1 MTIEIR
7 AYETPD
13 WDAIA
18 RIHDHARLEEL
29 RRSVGVEA
37 FLSLQE
43 TAEREGLFSGEV
55 WVVLSDGAVSGFG
68 ALDEDEVTWLYVDPV
83 RARTG
88 IGRTLLR
95 HLIERGGD
103 RIEAS
108 VLAGND
114 PAILLYESE
123 GFVIQETKTGRLV
136 GNEAFDATG
145 HVMVLQK
152 NRRHPH
158 PEPP

>member
-7 AYETPD
+7 PYEATD
-13 WDAIA
+13 WDTIA
-18 RIHDHARLEEL
+18 RIHDLARLEEL

-37 FLSLQE
+37 FLSLEE
-43 TAEREGLFSGEV
+43 TAEPEGLFSGEV
-55 WVVLSDGAVSGFG
+55 WVALSGGAVAGFG
-68 ALDEDEVTWLYVDPV
+68 ALDADEVTWLYVDPH

-88 IGRTLLR
+88 IGRSLLR
-95 HLIERGGD
+95 HLVERGGN

-123 GFVIQETKTGRLV
+123 GFVIQETKSGRLV

-145 HVMVLQK
+145 HIMVLQK
-152 NRRHPH
+152 NRKQPGSR
-158 PEPP
+158 

>member
-7 AYETPD
+7 PYEATD

-18 RIHDHARLEEL
+18 RIHDLARLEEL

-37 FLSLQE
+37 FLSLEE
-43 TAEREGLFSGEV
+43 TAEREGLFAGEV
-55 WVVLSDGAVSGFG
+55 LVALSDGAIAGFG
-68 ALDEDEVTWLYVDPV
+68 TLDADEVTWLYVDPN

-88 IGRTLLR
+88 IGRSLLR

-136 GNEAFDATG
+136 GNEAFHATG

-152 NRRHPH
+152 GTGGIRV
-158 PEPP
+158 

>member
-1 MTIEIR
+1 MTIEICPFE
-7 AYETPD
+7 ASD

-18 RIHDHARLEEL
+18 RIHDLARLDEL

-37 FLSLQE
+37 FLSLEE
-43 TAEREGLFSGEV
+43 TAESEGLFAGEV
-55 WVVLSDGAVSGFG
+55 WVALSDGAVAGFG
-68 ALDEDEVTWLYVDPV
+68 ALEAGEVTWLYVDPDRV
-83 RARTG
+83 RSG
-88 IGRTLLR
+88 IGRSLLR

-145 HVMVLQK
+145 HVMVLQ
-152 NRRHPH
+152 RTQ
-158 PEPP
+158 